1 MRLLGRTCPGT
12 ALAYAEMIVLKVM
25 MSGLT
30 PRANI
35 AFSTSS
41 AFPGRA
47 GLQFAKAVITV
58 EYLDKGAAD
67 SYGTTTSFKAVRCHS
82 CVRACVRACQ
92 PDEGQRGLTRWYRAA
107 RRATPAWS

>member
-1 MRLLGRTCPGT
+1 
-12 ALAYAEMIVLKVM
+12 MIVLKVM

-47 GLQFAKAVITV
+47 GLQLAKAVITV

-82 CVRACVRACQ
+82 CVRACVPAGRGAAWAYEMVSGCASGDACMVL
-92 PDEGQRGLTRWYRAA
+92 RTCSASSA
-107 RRATPAWS
+107 RTGVACA